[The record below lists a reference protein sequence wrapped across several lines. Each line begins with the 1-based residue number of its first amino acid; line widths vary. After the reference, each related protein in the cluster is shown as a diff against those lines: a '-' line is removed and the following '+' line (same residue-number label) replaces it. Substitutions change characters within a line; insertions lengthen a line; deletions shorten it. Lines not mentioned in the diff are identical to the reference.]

1 VSIQNQL
8 EIVLSDVVTPRVRT
22 RTGAISKTDLLG
34 FFIASENPELLT
46 LSDIVSLYCERNS
59 CESTNDLARSIA
71 KSLRDIDIW
80 VDEACKEGLTGI
92 EIRFHVNQTDRPL
105 IEKANAEQAT
115 ISDIRFVEALPAAI
129 EKVFQPKFPEPASH
143 DTIVPKFQ
151 WLTSIFPMHLLSNAP
166 DATLSTVARTV
177 SLISLV
183 RIRDIISQA
192 IGYGSDV
199 IVIRNP
205 TAQKTAARMRQEQ
218 YILTI
223 LSEAYHTALFN
234 ATPGQ
239 IKPGSVKHVIIMPN
253 ALRDSYN
260 QSPEMDD
267 LRALRSRG
275 QIVYLMHCDSDD
287 EFINFDLSIAI
298 ESSFF
303 VQFPAKGSP
312 EALLVNKGLNSIDPH
327 NRNLV
332 HLIQERIRTGTM
344 TVVHT
349 SERLALPN
357 VNIS

>member
-1 VSIQNQL
+1 
-8 EIVLSDVVTPRVRT
+8 
-22 RTGAISKTDLLG
+22 
-34 FFIASENPELLT
+34 
-46 LSDIVSLYCERNS
+46 
-59 CESTNDLARSIA
+59 
-71 KSLRDIDIW
+71 
-80 VDEACKEGLTGI
+80 
-92 EIRFHVNQTDRPL
+92 
-105 IEKANAEQAT
+105 
-115 ISDIRFVEALPAAI
+115 
-129 EKVFQPKFPEPASH
+129 
-143 DTIVPKFQ
+143 
-151 WLTSIFPMHLLSNAP
+151 M
-166 DATLSTVARTV
+166 
-177 SLISLV
+177 
-183 RIRDIISQA
+183 
-192 IGYGSDV
+192 
-199 IVIRNP
+199 
-205 TAQKTAARMRQEQ
+205 
-218 YILTI
+218 
-223 LSEAYHTALFN
+223 
-234 ATPGQ
+234 
-239 IKPGSVKHVIIMPN
+239 IIMPN

-357 VNIS
+357 FNIS